1 MQPPPA
7 LGPRALNPPLQYLLR
22 LLDVLAVQIDRVPG
36 DVVGAVVGEEN
47 VLGRLAVVGG
57 HGGAVPLAFFGVLVR
72 GGAGAGGVGFVCLF
86 GVGRAGLV
94 GVDVGVWGGCLGWR
108 GR

>member
-7 LGPRALNPPLQYLLR
+7 LRPRAPNPPLQYLLR
-22 LLDVLAVQIDRVPG
+22 LLDILAVQVDRVRL

-57 HGGAVPLAFFGVLVR
+57 HGGAVPLGFFRVLVR
-72 GGAGAGGVGFVCLF
+72 
-86 GVGRAGLV
+86 
-94 GVDVGVWGGCLGWR
+94 
-108 GR
+108 